1 MYDLL
6 FANPIVAFIFA
17 LSVLVFFHELGHY
30 WVARRNGVKVEVF
43 SIGFGPELFGWND
56 KKDTRWKICLMP
68 FGGYVKMFGDSD
80 AASTGVDE
88 ETRPFTDEERAVSFH
103 YKSLGAKAAIVA
115 AGPIANFILAA
126 VLFALLYMAVGVP
139 EKFYAGI
146 GEIVPESAAAQ
157 AGLEKGDRVLMLNG
171 QEIGT
176 FDDLREVVMAN
187 PETPLSAIVLRS
199 GSEIALTITPTAKDN
214 GDKKIGLLGVRPDP
228 DQAEYVKYNPI
239 ISLWMGVERTYV
251 MSSQILSHLGTL
263 ITGGG
268 SMKDLGGPLRIAQVS
283 GDAAKSGF
291 DSLIYLMA
299 VLSVN
304 LGLINLFPIPMLDG
318 GHLVFYAAEAVRG
331 KPLSEKAQEYG
342 FRLGLTLVLGLM
354 VFATWNDLV
363 QLKSIRFYHA
373 ALHLSIKLNNG
384 GLR

>member
-6 FANPIVAFIFA
+6 FANPVVAFIFA

-30 WVARRNGVKVEVF
+30 WVAKRNGVKVEVF
-43 SIGFGPELFGWND
+43 SIGFGPELVGWND
-56 KKDTRWKICLMP
+56 KSETRWKICLMP

-80 AASTGVDE
+80 AASSGIDE
-88 ETRPFTDEERAVSFH
+88 SVRAFTEEEKAVSFF
-103 YKSLGAKAAIVA
+103 YKPLRARAAIVA

-126 VLFALLYMAVGVP
+126 ILFALLYMAVGVP

-146 GEIVPESAAAQ
+146 GEVVADSAAAQ
-157 AGLEKGDRVLMLNG
+157 AGLEKGDRILSING
-171 QEIGT
+171 TPLDT
-176 FDDLREVVMAN
+176 FDDLRNIVMENPGVDLQTVVLRKGS
-187 PETPLSAIVLRS
+187 ELEIVL
-199 GSEIALTITPTAKDN
+199 TPKEAEVGGKTV
-214 GDKKIGLLGVRPDP
+214 GLLGVRPDA
-228 DQAEYVKYNPI
+228 DQAEYIKYNPAQAV
-239 ISLWMGVERTYV
+239 WMGVERTYDL
-251 MSSQILSHLGTL
+251 SAQILSHLGTL
-263 ITGGG
+263 ISGGG

-318 GHLVFYAAEAVRG
+318 GHLVFYAAEAIRG

-363 QLKSIRFYHA
+363 QLKVFDFVKQ
-373 ALHLSIKLNNG
+373 LFT
-384 GLR
+384 

>member
-30 WVARRNGVKVEVF
+30 WVARRNGVRVEVF

-56 KKDTRWKICLMP
+56 KADTRWKICLMP
-68 FGGYVKMFGDSD
+68 FGGYVKMFGDAD
-80 AASTGVDE
+80 ATSSGLDE
-88 ETRPFTDEERAVSFH
+88 GERPFTEEEKAVSFH
-103 YKSLGAKAAIVA
+103 YKSIGARAAIVS

-126 VLFALLYMAVGVP
+126 VLFAILYMAVGVP
-139 EKFYAGI
+139 EKFYAAI
-146 GEIVPESAAAQ
+146 GEVVPESAAEEAALQ
-157 AGLEKGDRVLMLNG
+157 KGDRILSLDG
-171 QEIGT
+171 KPTET
-176 FDDLREVVMAN
+176 FDDMREIVMNN
-187 PETPLSAIVLRS
+187 PDRQLMAIVQRNA
-199 GSEIALTITPTAKDN
+199 SEINVTITPKAKESN
-214 GDKKIGLLGVRPDP
+214 GETIGVLGVRPDP
-228 DQAEYVKYNPI
+228 DQAEYTRYNPA
-239 ISLWMGVERTYV
+239 LAVWMGVEKTYE
-251 MSSQILSHLGTL
+251 MTAQILSHLGTL

-268 SMKDLGGPLRIAQVS
+268 SVKDLGGPLRIAQVS

-318 GHLVFYAAEAVRG
+318 GHLVFYAAEAIRG

-354 VFATWNDLV
+354 IFATWNDLV
-363 QLKSIRFYHA
+363 QLKVFDFVTQ
-373 ALHLSIKLNNG
+373 LFT
-384 GLR
+384 

>member
-6 FANPIVAFIFA
+6 FANPIVSFIFA

-56 KKDTRWKICLMP
+56 KAETRWKVCAMP

-80 AASTGVDE
+80 AASSGVNED
-88 ETRPFTDEERAVSFH
+88 ETRPFTEEEKAVSFH
-103 YKSLGAKAAIVA
+103 YKSLGARAAIVA

-139 EKFYAGI
+139 EKFHAGI
-146 GEIVPESAAAQ
+146 GEVVSGSAAEK
-157 AGLEKGDRVLMLNG
+157 AGLQKGDLVVSLAGKQLNS
-171 QEIGT
+171 
-176 FDDLREVVMAN
+176 FDELRTIIMEN
-187 PETPLSAIVLRS
+187 PSTQLGAIVLRD
-199 GSEIALTITPTAKDN
+199 GKEISLTITPKAKES
-214 GDKKIGLLGVRPDP
+214 GDKTIGLLGVRPDP
-228 DQAEYVKYNPI
+228 DQAEYIRYNPVTAV
-239 ISLWMGVERTYV
+239 WMGVERTYN
-251 MSSQILSHLGTL
+251 MSAQILSHLGTL
-263 ITGGG
+263 ISGGG

-291 DSLIYLMA
+291 DNLIYLMA

-318 GHLVFYAAEAVRG
+318 GHLVFYAFEAIRG

-363 QLKSIRFYHA
+363 QLKVFDF
-373 ALHLSIKLNNG
+373 IKQLFT
-384 GLR
+384 

>member
-6 FANPIVAFIFA
+6 FANPVVSFIFA

-30 WVARRNGVKVEVF
+30 WVARRNGVKIEVF

-56 KKDTRWKICLMP
+56 KAETRWKVCALP

-80 AASTGVDE
+80 PASSGVDE
-88 ETRPFTDEERAVSFH
+88 GEKPFTEEERKVSFF
-103 YKSLGAKAAIVA
+103 YQSLRARAAIVA

-139 EKFYAGI
+139 EKFHAAI
-146 GEIVPESAAAQ
+146 GEIVSGSAAEE
-157 AGLEKGDRVLMLNG
+157 AGLQKGDLIVSLKG
-171 QEIGT
+171 QPLDS
-176 FDDLREVVMAN
+176 FNDLREIVMAN
-187 PETPLSAIVLRS
+187 PKTALEAVVKRADSTVS
-199 GSEIALTITPTAKDN
+199 LTITPHAKES
-214 GDKKIGLLGVRPDP
+214 GDKVIGLLGVRPDP
-228 DQAEYVKYNPI
+228 EQAEFTRYNPFEAI
-239 ISLWMGVERTYV
+239 FMGVERTYTLSV
-251 MSSQILSHLGTL
+251 EILSHLGTL
-263 ITGGG
+263 ISGQG

-318 GHLVFYAAEAVRG
+318 GHLVFYAAEAIRG

-354 VFATWNDLV
+354 FLATWNDLV
-363 QLKSIRFYHA
+363 QLKVFDF
-373 ALHLSIKLNNG
+373 IKQLFT
-384 GLR
+384 

>member
-6 FANPIVAFIFA
+6 FANPIVSFIFA

-56 KKDTRWKICLMP
+56 KAETRWKVCAMP

-80 AASTGVDE
+80 AASSGVNED
-88 ETRPFTDEERAVSFH
+88 ETRPFTDEEKAVSFH
-103 YKSLGAKAAIVA
+103 YKSLGARAAIVA

-139 EKFYAGI
+139 EKFHAGI
-146 GEIVPESAAAQ
+146 GEVVSGSAAEE
-157 AGLEKGDRVLMLNG
+157 AGLQKGDLVVSLAGKQLDS
-171 QEIGT
+171 
-176 FDDLREVVMAN
+176 FDELRTIIMEN
-187 PETPLSAIVLRS
+187 PSTQLGAIVLRDGKELS
-199 GSEIALTITPTAKDN
+199 LTITPKAKES
-214 GDKKIGLLGVRPDP
+214 GDKTIGLLGVRPDP
-228 DQAEYVKYNPI
+228 DQAEYIRYNPVTAV
-239 ISLWMGVERTYV
+239 WMGVERTYN
-251 MSSQILSHLGTL
+251 MSAQILSHLGTL
-263 ITGGG
+263 ISGGG

-291 DSLIYLMA
+291 DNLIYLMA

-318 GHLVFYAAEAVRG
+318 GHLVFYAFEAIRG

-363 QLKSIRFYHA
+363 QLKVFDF
-373 ALHLSIKLNNG
+373 IKQLFT
-384 GLR
+384 

>member
-56 KKDTRWKICLMP
+56 KAETRWKICLMP

-80 AASTGVDE
+80 ATSSGVDE
-88 ETRPFTDEERAVSFH
+88 AERPFTDEERKVSFH

-126 VLFALLYMAVGVP
+126 VLFALLYMFVGVP
-139 EKFYAGI
+139 EKFHAGI
-146 GEIVPESAAAQ
+146 GEVVAESAASE
-157 AGLEKGDRVLMLNG
+157 AGLEKGDLVLSLGGN
-171 QEIGT
+171 ELSS
-176 FDDLREVVMAN
+176 FDDLREIIMAN
-187 PETPLSAIVLRS
+187 PEIPLSATILRT
-199 GSEIALTITPTAKDN
+199 GQKINLTITPKSNTS
-214 GDKKIGLLGVRPDP
+214 GDKTIGLLGVRPDP
-228 DQAEYVKYNPI
+228 DQADYVRYNPLT
-239 ISLWMGVERTYV
+239 SVWMGVERTYF
-251 MSSQILSHLGTL
+251 MSAQILSHLGTL
-263 ITGGG
+263 ISGGG
-268 SMKDLGGPLRIAQVS
+268 SVKDLGGPLRIAQVS

-291 DSLIYLMA
+291 DSLITLMA

-318 GHLVFYAAEAVRG
+318 GHLVFYAAEAIRG
-331 KPLSEKAQEYG
+331 KPLSEKVQEYG
-342 FRLGLTLVLGLM
+342 FRFGLTLVLGLM

-363 QLKSIRFYHA
+363 QMKVFDFFIQLFT
-373 ALHLSIKLNNG
+373 
-384 GLR
+384 

>member
-6 FANPIVAFIFA
+6 FANPVVAFIFA

-30 WVARRNGVKVEVF
+30 WVARRSGVKVEVF

-56 KKDTRWKICLMP
+56 KAETRWKVCLLP
-68 FGGYVKMFGDSD
+68 FGGYVKMFGDAD
-80 AASTGVDE
+80 ATSSGLDE
-88 ETRPFTDEERAVSFH
+88 GTRPFTDEEKAVSFH
-103 YKSLGAKAAIVA
+103 YKSLKARSAIVA

-146 GEIVPESAAAQ
+146 GDVVTESAAEQ
-157 AGLEKGDRVLMLNG
+157 AGLQKGDRILSLNG
-171 QEIGT
+171 ETVET
-176 FDDLREVVMAN
+176 FDQLRE
-187 PETPLSAIVLRS
+187 IVLVNPARELQATVLRD
-199 GSEIALTITPTAKDN
+199 GSEIILAITPHAKEA
-214 GDKKIGLLGVRPDP
+214 GDKTVGVLGVRPDP
-228 DQAEYVKYNPI
+228 DQAEYVTYNPAVA
-239 ISLWMGVERTYV
+239 LWMGVERTYQL
-251 MSSQILSHLGTL
+251 SAQILSHLGTL
-263 ITGGG
+263 VTGGG
-268 SMKDLGGPLRIAQVS
+268 SVKDLGGPLRIAQVS

-291 DSLIYLMA
+291 DNLIYLMA

-318 GHLVFYAAEAVRG
+318 GHLVFYAIEAIRG

-363 QLKSIRFYHA
+363 QLKVFDFVTQ
-373 ALHLSIKLNNG
+373 LFT
-384 GLR
+384 

>member
-6 FANPIVAFIFA
+6 FANPVVAFIFA

-30 WVARRNGVKVEVF
+30 WIAKRNGVKVEVF

-56 KKDTRWKICLMP
+56 KADTRWKICLMP

-80 AASTGVDE
+80 AASSGIDDSVRAFTE
-88 ETRPFTDEERAVSFH
+88 EEKAVSFF
-103 YKSLGAKAAIVA
+103 YKPLRARAAIVA

-146 GEIVPESAAAQ
+146 GEVVADSAAAQ
-157 AGLEKGDRVLMLNG
+157 AGLEKGDRILSINNTPLD
-171 QEIGT
+171 T
-176 FDDLREVVMAN
+176 FDDLRNIVMEN
-187 PETPLSAIVLRS
+187 PGVDLQTVVLRK
-199 GSEIALTITPTAKDN
+199 GSELQIIITPKEAEV
-214 GDKKIGLLGVRPDP
+214 GGKKVGLLGVRPDA
-228 DQAEYVKYNPI
+228 DQAEYIKYNPAKAV
-239 ISLWMGVERTYV
+239 WMGVERTYDL
-251 MSSQILSHLGTL
+251 SAQILSHLGTL
-263 ITGGG
+263 ISGGG

-318 GHLVFYAAEAVRG
+318 GHLVFYAAEAIRG

-363 QLKSIRFYHA
+363 QLKVFDFVKQ
-373 ALHLSIKLNNG
+373 LFT
-384 GLR
+384 

>member
-6 FANPIVAFIFA
+6 FANPVVAFIFA

-30 WVARRNGVKVEVF
+30 WVAKRNGVKVEVF

-56 KKDTRWKICLMP
+56 KSDTRWKICLMP

-80 AASTGVDE
+80 AASSGVDE
-88 ETRPFTDEERAVSFH
+88 SVRAFSEEEKAVSFF
-103 YKSLGAKAAIVA
+103 YKPLRARAAIVA

-146 GEIVPESAAAQ
+146 GEVVADSAAAQ
-157 AGLEKGDRVLMLNG
+157 AGLEKGDRILSING
-171 QEIGT
+171 TSLDT
-176 FDDLREVVMAN
+176 FDDLRNIVMEN
-187 PETPLSAIVLRS
+187 PGVDLQTVVLRN
-199 GSEIALTITPTAKDN
+199 GRELQIVITPKEAEVGGKTV
-214 GDKKIGLLGVRPDP
+214 GLLGVRPDA
-228 DQAEYVKYNPI
+228 DQAEYIKYNPAKAV
-239 ISLWMGVERTYV
+239 WMGVERTYDL
-251 MSSQILSHLGTL
+251 SAQILSHLGTL
-263 ITGGG
+263 ISGGG

-318 GHLVFYAAEAVRG
+318 GHLVFYAAEAIRG

-363 QLKSIRFYHA
+363 QLKVFDFVKQ
-373 ALHLSIKLNNG
+373 LFT
-384 GLR
+384 

>member
-6 FANPIVAFIFA
+6 FANPIVSFIFA

-56 KKDTRWKICLMP
+56 KAETRWKVCAMP

-80 AASTGVDE
+80 AASSGVNED
-88 ETRPFTDEERAVSFH
+88 ETRPFTDEEKAVSFH
-103 YKSLGAKAAIVA
+103 YKSLGARAAIVA

-139 EKFYAGI
+139 EKFHAGI
-146 GEIVPESAAAQ
+146 GEVVSGSAAEE
-157 AGLEKGDRVLMLNG
+157 AGLQKGDLVVSLAGKQLDS
-171 QEIGT
+171 
-176 FDDLREVVMAN
+176 FDELRTIIMEN
-187 PETPLSAIVLRS
+187 PSTQLGAIVLRDGKELS
-199 GSEIALTITPTAKDN
+199 LTITPKAKES
-214 GDKKIGLLGVRPDP
+214 GDKTIGLLGVRPDP
-228 DQAEYVKYNPI
+228 DQAEYIRYNPVTAV
-239 ISLWMGVERTYV
+239 WMGVERTYN
-251 MSSQILSHLGTL
+251 MSAEILSHLGTL
-263 ITGGG
+263 ISGGG

-291 DSLIYLMA
+291 DNLIYLMA

-318 GHLVFYAAEAVRG
+318 GHLVFYAFEAIRG

-363 QLKSIRFYHA
+363 QLKVFDF
-373 ALHLSIKLNNG
+373 IKQLFT
-384 GLR
+384 

>member
-6 FANPIVAFIFA
+6 FANPIVSFIFA

-56 KKDTRWKICLMP
+56 KAETRWKVCAMP

-80 AASTGVDE
+80 AASSGVNED
-88 ETRPFTDEERAVSFH
+88 ETRPFTDEEKAVSFH
-103 YKSLGAKAAIVA
+103 YKSLGARAAIVA

-139 EKFYAGI
+139 EKFHAGI
-146 GEIVPESAAAQ
+146 GEVVTGSAAEE
-157 AGLEKGDRVLMLNG
+157 AGLQKGDLVVNLAGKQLNS
-171 QEIGT
+171 
-176 FDDLREVVMAN
+176 FDELRTIIMEN
-187 PETPLSAIVLRS
+187 PSKQLGAIVLRDGKELS
-199 GSEIALTITPTAKDN
+199 LTITPKAKES
-214 GDKKIGLLGVRPDP
+214 GDKTIGLLGVRPDP
-228 DQAEYVKYNPI
+228 DQAEYIRYNPVTAI
-239 ISLWMGVERTYV
+239 WMGVERTYN
-251 MSSQILSHLGTL
+251 MSAEILSHLGTL
-263 ITGGG
+263 ISGGG

-291 DSLIYLMA
+291 DNLIYLMA

-318 GHLVFYAAEAVRG
+318 GHLVFYAFEAIRG

-363 QLKSIRFYHA
+363 QLKVFDF
-373 ALHLSIKLNNG
+373 IKQLFT
-384 GLR
+384 

>member
-56 KKDTRWKICLMP
+56 KADTRWKVCLMP
-68 FGGYVKMFGDSD
+68 FGGYVKMFGDTD
-80 AASTGVDE
+80 AASSGVAEDE
-88 ETRPFTDEERAVSFH
+88 ARPFTDEEKAVSFY
-103 YKSLGAKAAIVA
+103 YKSLGARAAIVA

-139 EKFYAGI
+139 EKFHAGI
-146 GEIVPESAAAQ
+146 GEVVTGSAAEE
-157 AGLEKGDRVLMLNG
+157 AGLQKGDLVVNLAG
-171 QEIGT
+171 QNLDT
-176 FDDLREVVMAN
+176 FDDLREIVMAN
-187 PETPLSAIVLRS
+187 PKTPLEAVVLRD
-199 GSEIALTITPTAKDN
+199 GQEVGLTITPKAKES
-214 GDKKIGLLGVRPDP
+214 GDKTVGLLGVRPDP
-228 DQAEYVKYNPI
+228 EQAEYVRYNPVTAV
-239 ISLWMGVERTYV
+239 WMGVERTY
-251 MSSQILSHLGTL
+251 SLSAQILSHLGTL
-263 ITGGG
+263 ISGGG

-291 DSLIYLMA
+291 DNLIYLMA
-299 VLSVN
+299 VLSIN

-318 GHLVFYAAEAVRG
+318 GHLVFYAAEAIRG

-363 QLKSIRFYHA
+363 QLKVFDF
-373 ALHLSIKLNNG
+373 IKQLFT
-384 GLR
+384 

>member
-56 KKDTRWKICLMP
+56 KSETRWKVCLMP

-80 AASTGVDE
+80 AASSGSTESE
-88 ETRPFTDEERAVSFH
+88 ERPFTEEEKKVSFY
-103 YKSLGAKAAIVA
+103 YKSLGARAAIVA

-126 VLFALLYMAVGVP
+126 ILFALLYMAVGVP
-139 EKFYAGI
+139 EKFHAGI
-146 GEIVPESAAAQ
+146 GEVVVGSAADE
-157 AGLEKGDRVLMLNG
+157 AGLKKGDLVLSLDG
-171 QEIGT
+171 QKLET
-176 FDDLREVVMAN
+176 FDDLRTIVMDSPNIALN
-187 PETPLSAIVLRS
+187 AVVLRD
-199 GSEIALTITPTAKDN
+199 GSELAVNITPKAKEN
-214 GDKKIGLLGVRPDP
+214 GDKTIGLLGVRPDP
-228 DQAEYVKYNPI
+228 EQAEYVRYNPLI
-239 ISLWMGVERTYV
+239 AVWMGVERTYNLSV
-251 MSSQILSHLGTL
+251 QIMSHLGTL

-291 DSLIYLMA
+291 DNLIYLMA

-318 GHLVFYAAEAVRG
+318 GHLVFYAAEALRG

-363 QLKSIRFYHA
+363 QLKVFDF
-373 ALHLSIKLNNG
+373 IKQLFT
-384 GLR
+384 

>member
-6 FANPIVAFIFA
+6 FANPVVSFIFA

-56 KKDTRWKICLMP
+56 KSETRWKVCAMP

-80 AASTGVDE
+80 AASSGVNED
-88 ETRPFTDEERAVSFH
+88 ETRPFTEEEKAVSFH
-103 YKSLGAKAAIVA
+103 YKSLGARAAIVA

-126 VLFALLYMAVGVP
+126 ILFALLYMAVGVP
-139 EKFYAGI
+139 EKFHAGI
-146 GEIVPESAAAQ
+146 GEIVSGSAADE
-157 AGLEKGDRVLMLNG
+157 AGLQKGDLIVTLNG
-171 QEIGT
+171 QNLDT
-176 FDDLREVVMAN
+176 FDDLRKIIMDN
-187 PETPLSAIVLRS
+187 PSTPLNAIVVRDNR
-199 GSEIALTITPTAKDN
+199 EIQLTITPNAKES
-214 GDKKIGLLGVRPDP
+214 GDKTIGLLGVRPDP
-228 DQAEYVKYNPI
+228 DQAEYTRYNPVTAV
-239 ISLWMGVERTYV
+239 WMGVERTYT
-251 MSSQILSHLGTL
+251 MSAQILSHLGTL
-263 ITGGG
+263 ISGGG

-291 DSLIYLMA
+291 DNLIYLMA

-318 GHLVFYAAEAVRG
+318 GHLVFYAMEAIRG

-363 QLKSIRFYHA
+363 QLKVFDFITQLFT
-373 ALHLSIKLNNG
+373 
-384 GLR
+384 

>member
-56 KKDTRWKICLMP
+56 KAETRWKVCLMP
-68 FGGYVKMFGDSD
+68 FGGYVKMFGDAD
-80 AASTGVDE
+80 AASAGVDE
-88 ETRPFTDEERAVSFH
+88 GERPFTDEEKAVSFY
-103 YKSLGAKAAIVA
+103 YKSLAARAAIVA

-139 EKFYAGI
+139 EKFHAGI
-146 GEIVPESAAAQ
+146 GEVVAESAAAE
-157 AGLEKGDRVLMLNG
+157 AGLQKGDRVLSLNG
-171 QEIGT
+171 QQTET
-176 FDDLREVVMAN
+176 FGDLRSIVMESPNQELA
-187 PETPLSAIVLRS
+187 AIVLRD
-199 GSEIALTITPTAKDN
+199 GAEIELFITPKPKDT
-214 GDKKIGLLGVRPDP
+214 GDKVIGLLGVRPDAE
-228 DQAEYVKYNPI
+228 QAEYTKYNPAVAV
-239 ISLWMGVERTYV
+239 WMGVEKTYEL
-251 MSSQILSHLGTL
+251 SAQILSHLGTL

-363 QLKSIRFYHA
+363 QLKVFDFVTQ
-373 ALHLSIKLNNG
+373 LFT
-384 GLR
+384 